1 MIQDPQDWKES
12 IQDSSGIS
20 ATVSMQ
26 WNHPA
31 ARLNANLEK
40 AQKYVDSE
48 VLRLS
53 APYTPLITGNLINSG
68 IRGTVIGSGLVVWN
82 AVYARKQYYNTAQTR
97 PYDPRRGAYWFERM
111 KADHGNQIIAGAKKI
126 GGEG

>member
-1 MIQDPQDWKES
+1 MR
-12 IQDSSGIS
+12 
-20 ATVSMQ
+20 

-31 ARLNANLEK
+31 ERLNANLEK

-111 KADHGNQIIAGAKKI
+111 KADHGKQIIAGAKKI